1 MIKLNRYQV
10 MPYFALLILILV
22 VDNNAVAAKAQ
33 EVSKIARIEFEGL
46 QRLSADEVL
55 ANSPLKIG
63 DNFEVAV
70 LDSAAQKLID
80 SGQFKN
86 VAYRTRNNKGLVT
99 ITFQVE
105 ETAVPISR
113 VIFDNFIWFTDTEL
127 IAAIKRDVPTFSG
140 SAPDNGDVVVR
151 ITRSL
156 QTFLHENKIEASVSY
171 ITSQDSPE
179 STVQEHVF
187 SVSGIP
193 LPICTLLFPGA
204 TNISEAKLT
213 ESSKTLVGSEYST
226 KFISLFA
233 ARNLIPLYRETGQLK
248 AAFSP
253 PLPKPEETATCK
265 SGVEVNLPVD
275 EGPVYKLGTAKWSGN
290 AAMSAAQLDAMLSVK
305 SGEVANGLR
314 LDKDLAAAQK
324 AYGRHG
330 FLFTRIK
337 PQIEFKDDSQTV
349 NYLFDVT
356 EGSQYRMGKLNLLGF
371 GENISKQIMERWRL
385 KPGEI
390 FDNEYAEE
398 FSHKE
403 LGELLKP
410 IYQER
415 RSQVKPVPSLKWS
428 AKPNQE
434 NLIVDLTLELTN

>member
-1 MIKLNRYQV
+1 MKLKRYQIFLYC
-10 MPYFALLILILV
+10 PLLVLLLAVNNPV
-22 VDNNAVAAKAQ
+22 VPSTLQETAKIT
-33 EVSKIARIEFEGL
+33 SIEFEGL
-46 QRLSADEVL
+46 KRLSADEVL
-55 ANSPLKIG
+55 TSTSLKNG
-63 DNFEVAV
+63 DTFNIAA
-70 LDSAAQKLID
+70 LDSAAQKLVD
-80 SGQFKN
+80 SGLFKN

-105 ETAVPISR
+105 ETPIPTSR

-127 IAAIKRDVPTFSG
+127 IAAIKHDVPTFSG

-171 ITSQDSPE
+171 LTSQDSAE

-187 SVSGIP
+187 SVGGIS
-193 LPICTLLFPGA
+193 LPICSLHFPGA
-204 TNISEAKLT
+204 TNISENKLRESAKA
-213 ESSKTLVGSEYST
+213 LVGSEYST

-233 ARNLIPLYRETGQLK
+233 AKNLVPLYREAGQLR

-275 EGPVYKLGTAKWSGN
+275 EGPVYKLGVTKWRGN
-290 AAMSAAQLDAMLSVK
+290 STLSSTQLDALLSLR
-305 SGEVANGLR
+305 SGEIANGLR
-314 LDKDLAAAQK
+314 LDKDLATAQN

-330 FLFTRIK
+330 FLFTRI
-337 PQIEFKDDSQTV
+337 QSHSEFKDDSQTV
-349 NYLFDVT
+349 DFLFDIT
-356 EGSQYRMGKLNLLGF
+356 EGPQFRMGRLNLQGF
-371 GENISKQIMERWRL
+371 GETISKQIMERWRL
-385 KPGEI
+385 KAGDT
-390 FDNEYAEE
+390 FDTGYAEE

-403 LGELLKP
+403 LGDLLKP

-415 RSQVKPVPSLKWS
+415 RSQGKPTPSLKWGT
-428 AKPNQE
+428 KPNPE
-434 NLIVDLTLELTN
+434 NSTVDLTLELTN

>member
-1 MIKLNRYQV
+1 MKLKRYQILLSSPILV
-10 MPYFALLILILV
+10 LILAVNNLV
-22 VDNNAVAAKAQ
+22 VASPSQ
-33 EVSKIARIEFEGL
+33 EISKIAKIEFEGL
-46 QRLSADEVL
+46 KLLSADEVL
-55 ANSPLKIG
+55 ANTSLKIG
-63 DNFEVAV
+63 ETFDVAT
-70 LDSAAQKLID
+70 LDSAAQKLVD
-80 SGQFKN
+80 SGLFKN
-86 VAYRTRNNKGLVT
+86 VGYRTRNNKGLVT

-105 ETAVPISR
+105 ETAVPTSR

-127 IAAIKRDVPTFSG
+127 IAAIKHDVPTFSG

-171 ITSQDSPE
+171 LTSQDSPE

-187 SVSGIP
+187 SVSGIS
-193 LPICTLLFPGA
+193 LPICTLHFPGA
-204 TNISEAKLT
+204 ANISETKLS
-213 ESSKTLVGSEYST
+213 ESAKTLVGSEYST

-233 ARNLIPLYRETGQLK
+233 AKHLIPLYREAGQLR

-253 PLPKPEETATCK
+253 PLPKPEETASCK

-275 EGPVYKLGTAKWSGN
+275 EGPIYKLGTTKWTGN
-290 AAMSAAQLDAMLSVK
+290 SSMNGAQLNALLTLK
-305 SGEVANGLR
+305 SGEVANGLT
-314 LDKDLAAAQK
+314 LDRDLAAAEK
-324 AYGRHG
+324 AYGRNG

-337 PQIEFKDDSQTV
+337 PHSEFKDDSQTV
-349 NYLFDVT
+349 NVLFDVT
-356 EGSQYRMGKLNLLGF
+356 EGPQFRMGKLNLQGF

-385 KPGEI
+385 KPGDI
-390 FDNEYAEE
+390 FDTGYPEE
-398 FSHKE
+398 FSGKE

-428 AKPNQE
+428 TKPNQE
-434 NLIVDLTLELTN
+434 NFTVDLTLELTN